1 MEKQLE
7 QTNIKTNTIESK
19 IEKIEIKNIEL
30 IRNEMN
36 YLKEQNLI
44 KNKKEDKI
52 IELKNSLNKI

>member
-1 MEKQLE
+1 LEKQLE

>member
-1 MEKQLE
+1 LEKQLE

-44 KNKKEDKI
+44 NNK
-52 IELKNSLNKI
+52 